1 MTACKVMLQKC
12 KVDVV
17 VVGSVFCYNEITKLK
32 EDFIVKLPDKIIKHR
47 KENGWSQEDF
57 AEKLNVSRQAVSR
70 WENGTALPDA
80 QNVLQISKLF
90 HVTTDYLLN
99 EDYESDRDIP
109 VVKTATQE
117 TENLFL
123 RKKRLHLIAAICFT
137 VSWFCA
143 LMGVVNST
151 NDIQF
156 ALSCFMLALC
166 AGNAV
171 AQFILYFKKR

>member
-1 MTACKVMLQKC
+1 M
-12 KVDVV
+12 
-17 VVGSVFCYNEITKLK
+17 KLS
-32 EDFIVKLPDKIIKHR
+32 DKLIALR
-47 KENGWSQEDF
+47 KEYGWSQEDF
-57 AEKLNVSRQAVSR
+57 AEKLNISRQAISR

-80 QNVLQISKLF
+80 QNILQISKLF

-109 VVKTATQE
+109 MVKTATQE
-117 TENLFL
+117 TEDLFI

-137 VSWFCA
+137 VSWLCA
-143 LMGVVNST
+143 LMGVLNSS

-166 AGNAV
+166 ACNAV
-171 AQFILYFKKR
+171 AQFVLYFKKR